1 METNVCLPHK
11 AVYSKGVLKWDAHGR
26 KVLEVFPYDV
36 MVVAET
42 EKSYKIQLHGR
53 EMFARKRNVK
63 FNFLT
68 NGDYCEAKQKRIP
81 IAGCVICYK
90 DCALSGKDFPKAVI
104 NV

>member
-1 METNVCLPHK
+1 METNVCLPHR

-26 KVLEVFPYDV
+26 KVFEVFPYDV

-42 EKSYKIQLHGR
+42 DKSYKIQLYGR
-53 EMFARKRNVK
+53 EMFARKGNVK

-68 NGDYCEAKQKRIP
+68 NGDYCEVKQKRIP
-81 IAGCVICYK
+81 IAGCIVCCK
-90 DCALSGKDFPKAVI
+90 NCALSGKDFPKAVI

>member
-1 METNVCLPHK
+1 MPHK

-26 KVLEVFPYDV
+26 KVLEVFPHDV
-36 MVVAET
+36 MVVGET
-42 EKSYKIQLHGR
+42 EKSYKIQFYGR

-68 NGDYCEAKQKRIP
+68 DGDYCEAKQKRIP
-81 IAGCVICYK
+81 IAGCIVCNSN
-90 DCALSGKDFPKAVI
+90 CALSGGDFPKAVI